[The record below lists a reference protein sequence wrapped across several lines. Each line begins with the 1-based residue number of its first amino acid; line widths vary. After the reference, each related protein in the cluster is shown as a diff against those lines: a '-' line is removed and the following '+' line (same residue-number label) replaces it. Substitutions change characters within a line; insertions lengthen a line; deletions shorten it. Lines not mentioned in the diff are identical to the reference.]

1 MVKNKVA
8 PPFKIAEFDILYGHG
23 ISKTGEVVDRGVE
36 TGVMDKSGS
45 WYYYNGERVG
55 QGRDNARK
63 FLETNPEILAEIE
76 EKIKAL
82 GTEQEE
88 ELDIRLLDMSL
99 DE

>member
-1 MVKNKVA
+1 M
-8 PPFKIAEFDILYGHG
+8 E
-23 ISKTGEVVDRGVE
+23 
-36 TGVMDKSGS
+36 KSGS

-63 FLETNPEILAEIE
+63 FLESNPQLLAEIE

-82 GTEQEE
+82 GTEQKEELSTADLEDEE
-88 ELDIRLLDMSL
+88 ELDIRLLDMTL